1 MWKETIICIIIVI
14 AIIIGNVITQNY
26 TVESVREISSNLDEL
41 KNQILKVEKENG
53 NKEEVN
59 EKIKKVRSQWESRH
73 DKLAYFIE
81 HDELEKVETSLT
93 GLSGFIET
101 EEYAEATSE
110 LDKSN
115 FILKHIE
122 EKYAFNLENIF

>member
-93 GLSGFIET
+93 GLSSFIET
-101 EEYAEATSE
+101 EEYTEATSE